1 MLAHLCCLL
10 SRLLPLLP
18 PHVCAAPSP
27 ALVPSLAAPTQFFSL
42 QTGSL
47 LCAPG
52 ASLQGEA
59 LAEQGLR
66 CGGVMHLA
74 ACGRHPHFPGA
85 GAAQSGMQAQAG
97 MQAPYCIGRPPWDGT
112 SCALLVGRHCQLHQG
127 CAAASNGPA
136 SHFCCPPQGWR
147 LDPLLL
153 FGQLMTTGA
162 AVSFAVEALRL
173 RNEVYEGE
181 VRGPAW
187 GSHCHCLAT
196 MRAQAGGPRAY
207 THAAQLLACAFC
219 AAGRKKAFLCA
230 ALPTPPSLALY
241 LQEKAALQDVL
252 RRNGGPDG
260 GSTGGSFQ
268 LPPPEAAQQPWTAS
282 SPDQQQQPWADQQAW
297 VPSGTQQPQQGGAYG
312 YSPYDSMQQQQQ
324 PAAWGDAAPQQWDY
338 QSGGPIQPAEYE
350 PYSDAG
356 AAGADFFSIG
366 SSGTGGAAPPSEF
379 TFPASYEDGGAAAQ
393 QEGSSTWGGS
403 GQQQQGQQ
411 QRGQGGN
418 TQQRGGS
425 NFDGMD
431 DW

>member
-1 MLAHLCCLL
+1 MQASLAHCSALCALPRATAP
-10 SRLLPLLP
+10 SRSSLPVLKTMQRAPAVACALRLGGAANP
-18 PHVCAAPSP
+18 LAPAAAAPRRSAPRRACRSAGAMSVRAMVNVDVSP
-27 ALVPSLAAPTQFFSL
+27 SVVLGV
-42 QTGSL
+42 
-47 LCAPG
+47 
-52 ASLQGEA
+52 
-59 LAEQGLR
+59 GLI
-66 CGGVMHLA
+66 
-74 ACGRHPHFPGA
+74 GA
-85 GAAQSGMQAQAG
+85 GVSLWQIRRVKPWLSKD
-97 MQAPYCIGRPPWDGT
+97 YDVVVSCI
-112 SCALLVGRHCQLHQG
+112 SLLVGGILI
-127 CAAASNGPA
+127 
-136 SHFCCPPQGWR
+136 FQGWR

-181 VRGPAW
+181 
-187 GSHCHCLAT
+187 
-196 MRAQAGGPRAY
+196 
-207 THAAQLLACAFC
+207 
-219 AAGRKKAFLCA
+219 
-230 ALPTPPSLALY
+230 
-241 LQEKAALQDVL
+241 EKAALQDVL

-324 PAAWGDAAPQQWDY
+324 PAAWGDTAPQQWDY

-411 QRGQGGN
+411 QRGQGGS
-418 TQQRGGS
+418 TQRRGGS